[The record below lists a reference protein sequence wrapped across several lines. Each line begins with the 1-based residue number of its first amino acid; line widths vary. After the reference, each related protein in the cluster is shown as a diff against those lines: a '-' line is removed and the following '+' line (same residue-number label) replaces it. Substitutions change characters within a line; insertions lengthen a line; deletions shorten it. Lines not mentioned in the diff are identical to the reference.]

1 MSWIKHHAQTC
12 VVVACIGSTL
22 AFCAYAVIDYESNQ
36 CHYREIRGFNDVLGK
51 KGWCRIL

>member
-1 MSWIKHHAQTC
+1 MNWIKHHAQTC

-36 CHYREIRGFNDVLGK
+36 CHYREIRGFNDVLGE